1 MIDKLEML
9 IALERERHF
18 GRAAEACHVTQPSL
32 SSAIKALEEQFGAQL
47 VHRGSRYIGLTPEGE
62 RVLARARVIVAE
74 ARAIQTDLEQARN
87 GLTGWL
93 RLGVIPTAMATV
105 HAYTGPFLARNP
117 ELRLHLRSMTSQDIV
132 TSLFDFDLDA
142 GFSYSAE
149 DLDLTLP
156 PGMES
161 LPLYRERY
169 ALVRAAAAAPYP
181 PRITWAEIAGLRLCL
196 LTRDMQNRKIIDRL
210 MNRAG
215 LLPDPVIEAN
225 SIVALISHVRQ
236 GGAAAGLATI
246 LPVRAAAE
254 FTRTP
259 GLVATPIDGNGPDIR
274 LPEFALILPVA
285 GRRSLLLERFV
296 AALGPIGRANEATE
310 QSI

>member
-74 ARAIQTDLEQARN
+74 ARAIHTDLTQARD
-87 GLTGWL
+87 GLSGWL

-105 HAYTGPFLARNP
+105 HGYTGPFLARNP
-117 ELRLHLRSMTSQDIV
+117 GLRLHLRSMTSQDIV

-169 ALVRAAAAAPYP
+169 VLVRAARAEPYAPT
-181 PRITWAEIAGLRLCL
+181 IAWTEIAGLRLCL

-215 LLPDPVIEAN
+215 ILPDPVIEAN
-225 SIVALISHVRQ
+225 SIVALTSHVLEA
-236 GGAAAGLATI
+236 GPDAGLATI
-246 LPVRAAAE
+246 LPVRAAE
-254 FTRTP
+254 HFTKMP
-259 GLVATPIDGNGPDIR
+259 GLVATPITGGGPDLR
-274 LPEFALILPVA
+274 LPEFALILPLA

-296 AALGPIGRANEATE
+296 ATLQAIGRANEATE
-310 QSI
+310 HSI

>member
-18 GRAAEACHVTQPSL
+18 GRAAEACHVTQPTL
-32 SSAIKALEEQFGAQL
+32 SSAIKALEEHFGAQL

-74 ARAIQTDLEQARN
+74 ARAIQTDLDQARS
-87 GLTGWL
+87 GLSGWL

-105 HAYTGPFLARNP
+105 HGYTGPFLAQNP
-117 ELRLHLRSMTSQDIV
+117 GLRLHLRSMTSQDIV

-169 ALVRAAAAAPYP
+169 ALVRAAAGGPYP
-181 PRITWAEIAGLRLCL
+181 PRVGWGDLAGMRLCL

-225 SIVALISHVRQ
+225 SIVALVGHVRA

-254 FTRTP
+254 FTRAP
-259 GLVATPIDGNGPDIR
+259 GLVATPIEGDDGALRMPQ
-274 LPEFALILPVA
+274 FALILPVE

-296 AALGPIGRANEATE
+296 AAVVAIGRANQATE

>member
-32 SSAIKALEEQFGAQL
+32 SSAIKALEDLFGAQL

-74 ARAIQTDLEQARN
+74 ARAIHTDLTQARD
-87 GLTGWL
+87 GLSGWL

-105 HAYTGPFLARNP
+105 HGYTGPFLAQNP
-117 ELRLHLRSMTSQDIV
+117 GLRLHLRSMTSQDIV

-149 DLDLTLP
+149 DLDLILP

-169 ALVRAAAAAPYP
+169 ALVRAAGPGPFAPA
-181 PRITWAEIAGLRLCL
+181 ITWAELAGLRLCL

-210 MNRAG
+210 MTRAG
-215 LLPDPVIEAN
+215 VVPDPVIEAN
-225 SIVALISHVRQ
+225 SIVALTSHVLEA
-236 GGAAAGLATI
+236 GPGAGLATI
-246 LPVRAAAE
+246 LPVRAAAQ
-254 FTRTP
+254 FTRIP
-259 GLVATPIDGNGPDIR
+259 GLVATPITGGVPG
-274 LPEFALILPVA
+274 LHMPQFALILPAA
-285 GRRSLLLERFV
+285 GRRSLMLERFV
-296 AALGPIGRANEATE
+296 ATLVAIGSTNEATE
-310 QSI
+310 HSI

>member
-32 SSAIKALEEQFGAQL
+32 SSAIKALEEYFGAQL

-62 RVLARARVIVAE
+62 RVLARARIIVAE
-74 ARAIQTDLEQARN
+74 ARAIHTDLAQARD

-105 HAYTGPFLARNP
+105 HGYTGPFLAQNP
-117 ELRLHLRSMTSQDIV
+117 GIRLHLRSMTSQDIV

-169 ALVRAAAAAPYP
+169 VLVRAAGPEPFAPTIAWP
-181 PRITWAEIAGLRLCL
+181 DIAGMRLCL

-215 LLPDPVIEAN
+215 VLPDPVIEAN
-225 SIVALISHVRQ
+225 SIVALTSHVLE
-236 GGAAAGLATI
+236 GGPKAGLATI
-246 LPVRAAAE
+246 LPVRAAE
-254 FTRTP
+254 HFTLMP
-259 GLVATPIDGNGPDIR
+259 GLVATPIIGGGPDLR

-285 GRRSLLLERFV
+285 GRRSLLLERIV
-296 AALGPIGRANEATE
+296 ATLVAIGRANGATE
-310 QSI
+310 HSI